1 MHLFSCSVFNLFWV
15 VRCQLHDLFGS
26 AVPVMNWEGF
36 CAPRAQCFAH
46 KAASS
51 KFLRRTNGAGESFF
65 SCGTQPFFLNLKN
78 PCVGNET
85 IPIFEGTSGIRSWE
99 KEDVPVVSE
108 RKCMWILKPQ
118 ILCLWRLTWN
128 RNLYWVFSMDI
139 LYSYTF
145 KADRRHKHCSQEH
158 ICSTESDSIKQV
170 TQRVWAIPRF
180 YWRAAVTV
188 CSSCSGDV
196 GNLNLTE

>member
-1 MHLFSCSVFNLFWV
+1 MHLFACSVFNLCWV
-15 VRCQLHDLFGS
+15 VRYYKYTQITSSMISWGLLCLS
-26 AVPVMNWEGF
+26 WTEEGF

-46 KAASS
+46 KAAFS

-85 IPIFEGTSGIRSWE
+85 IQEIFEGTSVIRSWE
-99 KEDVPVVSE
+99 KEDVPVVLG
-108 RKCMWILKPQ
+108 RKCTWILKPQ
-118 ILCLWRLTWN
+118 MLCPWRLIWN

-145 KADRRHKHCSQEH
+145 RADRRCKHCSQEY
-158 ICSTESDSIKQV
+158 ICSTEWQH
-170 TQRVWAIPRF
+170 
-180 YWRAAVTV
+180 
-188 CSSCSGDV
+188 
-196 GNLNLTE
+196 